1 MKKSYII
8 LLPLL
13 MLLSCTDKEA
23 LMIFDEVES
32 YIHVEPDELL
42 KFWKTWTV
50 PDSGD
55 AKGVHVIRCFIQ
67 WPLTRTGRLLPMN
80 LS

>member
-1 MKKSYII
+1 MDVMKKSYII

-32 YIHVEPDELL
+32 YSDVAPGRARESLEDM
-42 KFWKTWTV
+42 
-50 PDSGD
+50 DSYGL
-55 AKGVHVIRCFIQ
+55 R
-67 WPLTRTGRLLPMN
+67 RR
-80 LS
+80 